1 VCLPNCVPPA
11 IESPGVVRQGVL
23 RRKTEPLQ
31 RRDCSPITVMV
42 SRQDPDVVAENA
54 AIQEIIGNCRLPNA
68 RRIAEAAVAPALD
81 AIRRGAHDAG
91 EVIWCPSAPLSAAT
105 SRDV

>member
-1 VCLPNCVPPA
+1 
-11 IESPGVVRQGVL
+11 
-23 RRKTEPLQ
+23 
-31 RRDCSPITVMV
+31 MV

-105 SRDV
+105 SRDDSTPFLSLRGKS